1 MTAVAEWASRI
12 LKGKVNRVDRVGAVL
27 VSVLLAAGLTTC
39 GNGSTAAGPPSSPSS
54 APTSPTSTPMAWWS
68 TYSSKMWGYS
78 FKFPPEWTDLGD
90 LGAGKTEE
98 YLSNVPVGSPEGLDS
113 NGIFL
118 AISIHQFSGRA
129 CAQHGL
135 ANATVDRQDAIDVDG
150 LSATL
155 YILSGQLPYM
165 ELNLEKDTYCYMFS
179 FVFGSRSARDANEST
194 AQMILGQTFKFGQPT
209 APAP

>member
-1 MTAVAEWASRI
+1 MGRTNVRRELTRNLEWQI
-12 LKGKVNRVDRVGAVL
+12 
-27 VSVLLAAGLTTC
+27 GLP
-39 GNGSTAAGPPSSPSS
+39 G
-54 APTSPTSTPMAWWS
+54 
-68 TYSSKMWGYS
+68 
-78 FKFPPEWTDLGD
+78 
-90 LGAGKTEE
+90 
-98 YLSNVPVGSPEGLDS
+98 
-113 NGIFL
+113 
-118 AISIHQFSGRA
+118 QFSGRA